1 VAARTALGSGPT
13 RSGAILR
20 AVIGALSGLGVDSQ
34 LLLKR
39 VGLDVKALQA
49 LPSRI
54 PIELQNRVWEEAVR
68 LKGDPRVGIYV
79 AAMLHSEAHDVLRG
93 VVRHSATLGDA
104 IVRLARYGRLLDV
117 GFDMRLEVQGEQAV
131 LVEPHYPGPLLHLQ
145 GILCQITILGL
156 YGRRLTGEN
165 LKIIE
170 YRALPMRP
178 PFAAQ
183 LEELMEGPIR
193 FGAPHNALVFPS
205 RYLHAAV
212 RTVDR
217 DRLRALE
224 RQAEH
229 MLVQTPEPSFAET
242 IEGLLA
248 LGFAGESAQAIA
260 TRLETTPRTLA
271 RRLSVQGTSYQ
282 EIRDKVRRRMAES
295 YLRLSCRSV
304 TDIALSLGFSDPT
317 AFSRAFRRWTG
328 VSPIQYREGV
338 RGDDPSSGT
347 GGRTP

>member
-1 VAARTALGSGPT
+1 V
-13 RSGAILR
+13 
-20 AVIGALSGLGVDSQ
+20 VGALSGLGVDSEV
-34 LLLKR
+34 LLKQ
-39 VGLDVKALQA
+39 VGLNVKALHA

-54 PIELQNRVWEEAVR
+54 PIDLQNRVWEEAVT
-68 LKGDPRVGIYV
+68 LKGDPRLGIYV

-93 VVRHSATLGDA
+93 IVRHSATLGDA

-117 GFDMRLEVQGEQAV
+117 GFDMRLEVHGEQAI

-145 GILCQITILGL
+145 GTLCQITLFGL

-170 YRALPMRP
+170 YRAMHKRP
-178 PFAAQ
+178 PFATQ
-183 LEELMEGPIR
+183 LEQLMEGPFR

-212 RTVDR
+212 RTEDR

-224 RQAEH
+224 QQAEH
-229 MLVQTPEPSFAET
+229 MLVQAPEPGFAET
-242 IEGLLA
+242 VEGLLA
-248 LGFAGESAQAIA
+248 LGFAGESAKVIA
-260 TRLETTPRTLA
+260 TRLDTTPRTLT
-271 RRLSVQGTSYQ
+271 RRLSAEGTSYQ
-282 EIRDKVRRRMAES
+282 EIRDAVRRRMAES
-295 YLRLSCRSV
+295 YLRLGRMSV

-328 VSPIQYREGV
+328 VSPIQYRDSA
-338 RGDDPSSGT
+338 RGDRPST
-347 GGRTP
+347 